1 MPSMRPSAFSSRRS
15 SEADE
20 MIKNAQQKI
29 KDLKQVTNEFVD
41 DALSRTESAISN
53 ALKEI
58 QESRK
63 SFQAVVNPQ
72 PSKPSPIIE
81 DI

>member
-1 MPSMRPSAFSSRRS
+1 M
-15 SEADE
+15 
-20 MIKNAQQKI
+20 
-29 KDLKQVTNEFVD
+29 D

-53 ALKEI
+53 ALNEI
-58 QESRK
+58 RESRK

-72 PSKPSPIIE
+72 QSKPSPIIE

>member
-1 MPSMRPSAFSSRRS
+1 M
-15 SEADE
+15 
-20 MIKNAQQKI
+20 
-29 KDLKQVTNEFVD
+29 D

-53 ALKEI
+53 ALNEI
-58 QESRK
+58 KESRK

-72 PSKPSPIIE
+72 QSKPSPIIE